1 MTETRHSIE
10 FLSRAVRSG
19 NPYEETVQRLLQS
32 IRLGVIEP
40 GERLPAERELSVML
54 GVSRDT
60 LREAIA
66 TLADAGY
73 LLSKRGRYGGTFVV
87 EDLPAAGGGEGQPRL
102 DAAQLD
108 EIAMPDAAGLAL
120 LRNAADAMRLTARGY
135 HRVLRVARTLADLDG
150 EARVGRP
157 YLAEALSYRS
167 RIDAPAQA
175 A

>member
-32 IRLGVIEP
+32 IRLGIIEP

-108 EIAMPDAAGLAL
+108 EIAMP
-120 LRNAADAMRLTARGY
+120 
-135 HRVLRVARTLADLDG
+135 
-150 EARVGRP
+150 
-157 YLAEALSYRS
+157 
-167 RIDAPAQA
+167 
-175 A
+175 